1 MLKITKGEFEING
14 GLFSLPDNVCIDN
27 VGELEGA
34 DAIRIAPIG
43 ENIYIEIAGHEEEES
58 SKESFL
64 DDEIF
69 EECAWH
75 SEVQPIT
82 SGGLSGHYIL
92 YECKR
97 ENYCEYRYDLD
108 GDTDENTMLYVI
120 ICSWDKKVTPE
131 GLRNHPAVVQLIGSI
146 HRAE

>member
-1 MLKITKGEFEING
+1 MLKVCNGEFEING
-14 GLFSLPDNVCIDN
+14 GLFSLPDNVYIDN
-27 VGELEGA
+27 VGELEGV

-43 ENIYIEIAGHEEEES
+43 ENIYIEIAGHEEGES

-64 DDEIF
+64 DDVIF
-69 EECAWH
+69 EECDWH

-82 SGGLSGHYIL
+82 SGGLSGHYML

-108 GDTDENTMLYVI
+108 GDTDDNTMLYI
-120 ICSWDKKVTPE
+120 IVCSWDKVSTADELK
-131 GLRNHPAVVQLIGSI
+131 NHPAVVQLIESI
-146 HRAE
+146 HCSE